1 MKPIQRAV
9 PLVNQVYEHLRGA
22 ILSGTLKPGEKIVET
37 KLAGE
42 LQVSRS
48 PVREAIRL
56 LANEQLLKEQN
67 GNISVFVP
75 TIHDFQEI
83 SALRLAVEP
92 AAAAMAA
99 RRFEAPDVQALQT
112 SLEANIEETKHCLAV
127 GDMEGIIPLNNEFHR
142 VIWTCGGNGRFVR
155 IMENVSA
162 LIQYY
167 CSLVLDINQQQTN
180 ILQEHT
186 DIYLALKAGDPVEA
200 QNAMYR
206 HINKDQQVIERYAAS
221 SDGFNVEF
229 PPAGVALYK
238 EGELS

>member
-1 MKPIQRAV
+1 MKPIQRAL

-22 ILSGTLKPGEKIVET
+22 ILSGVLKPGEKIVET

-42 LQVSRS
+42 LEVSRS

-56 LANEQLLKEQN
+56 LENEQLLVEQD
-67 GNISVFVP
+67 GNIKVFVP
-75 TIHDFQEI
+75 TVQDFQEI

-99 RRFEAPDVQALQT
+99 QRFEGADVRALQT
-112 SLEANIEETKHCLAV
+112 SLEANLDATNSCLST
-127 GDMEGIIPLNNEFHR
+127 GDMDGIIPLNNEFHR
-142 VIWTCGGNGRFVR
+142 VIWACAGNGRFVR

-200 QNAMYR
+200 QDAMHR
-206 HINKDQQVIERYAAS
+206 HINKDLQVIERYVAS
-221 SDGFNVEF
+221 SNGLNVQF
-229 PPAGVALYK
+229 PPTGVALYK
-238 EGELS
+238 